1 MSLLSLRSPA
11 TSHLNNP
18 TSLPLRPDVKGQ
30 GNRFMNRS
38 LRLFSVKGIDI
49 RLHITFPL
57 IFAWAA
63 LQFSQ
68 IYGGVSGAVFGL
80 AAITILFVL
89 VTLHEL
95 GHSFAARY
103 YGIPVEQIVLSPIGG
118 VAQLRRMPDKP
129 IQELVISV
137 AGPAVNVAIAV
148 FLGVMVL
155 GAGLSAT
162 AMLTGLSGAGGATF
176 AALLSYV
183 FISNLFL
190 AVFNLIPAFPM
201 DGGRIFRALLA
212 MRMDYARATQIAAT
226 VGRVAA
232 VMMGFYAIFNGSIF
246 MVFIAIFI
254 FTAAGREASYA
265 KVKYALGAYTVQQTY
280 SQSAY
285 RLNPTSTLEQAHNLS
300 AYTGQREF
308 AVVDGSDLV
317 GFLDGKTLTQAL
329 RSYPSYTAVSEVMSR
344 QIATVTPGTDLFETQ
359 QRMTEA
365 QIESLPVVL
374 ASTPNHYLGLITRQH
389 IMDLF
394 RMVQAAPPIIQ
405 GSTSA

>member
-1 MSLLSLRSPA
+1 
-11 TSHLNNP
+11 
-18 TSLPLRPDVKGQ
+18 
-30 GNRFMNRS
+30 MNRS
-38 LRLFSVKGIDI
+38 LRLFSVHGIDI
-49 RLHITFPL
+49 RVHITFPL

-80 AAITILFVL
+80 AAITILFIL

-95 GHSFAARY
+95 GHSYAARY

-129 IQELVISV
+129 FQELIISI

-148 FLGVMVL
+148 FLGALVV
-155 GAGLSAT
+155 GAGLSPA
-162 AMLTGLSGAGGATF
+162 AMLDGLSGAGGATLI
-176 AALLSYV
+176 ALLSYV
-183 FISNLFL
+183 FVSNLFL

-201 DGGRIFRALLA
+201 DGGRILRALLA
-212 MRMDYARATQIAAT
+212 MRLNYAQATRIAAT
-226 VGRVAA
+226 IGRGVA
-232 VMMGFYAIFNGSIF
+232 VLMGVYALFNGSIF
-246 MVFIAIFI
+246 MIFIAVFI
-254 FTAAGREASYA
+254 FTAAGREANYA
-265 KVKYALGAYTVQQTY
+265 QVKHALGAYTVQQTY

-285 RLNPTSTLEQAHNLS
+285 RLSPTSTLEQAHNMS

-308 AVVDGSDLV
+308 AVVDGSQLV
-317 GFLDGKTLTQAL
+317 GFLDSKTLAQAL
-329 RSYPSYTAVSEVMSR
+329 RSYPGYTAVSEVMSR

-359 QRMTEA
+359 QRMTET
-365 QIESLPVVL
+365 QSESLPVVL

-394 RMVQAAPPIIQ
+394 RMVQSSPPIIQ
-405 GSTSA
+405 GSSSA